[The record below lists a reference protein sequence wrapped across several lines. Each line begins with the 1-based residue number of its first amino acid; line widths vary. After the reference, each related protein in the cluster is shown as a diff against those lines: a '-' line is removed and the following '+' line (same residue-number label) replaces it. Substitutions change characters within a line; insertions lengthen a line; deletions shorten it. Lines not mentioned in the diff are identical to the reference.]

1 MNFDK
6 MFKGFELVV
15 REEIMGEIDRYVL
28 HGFYDYHKTL
38 EYNIPKEID
47 GVSSRLNKRIGE
59 LREYLNS
66 VPLGRMI

>member
-6 MFKGFELVV
+6 MFKGFELVL

-28 HGFYDYHKTL
+28 RGFYDYDKRL
-38 EYNIPKEID
+38 EYDIPKEID
-47 GVSSRLNKRIGE
+47 GVSSRLNKRLGQ

-66 VPLGRMI
+66 VPLGRKI

>member
-6 MFKGFELVV
+6 MFKGFELVI

-28 HGFYDYHKTL
+28 RGFYDYHKEV
-38 EYNIPKEID
+38 EYRIYKETD

>member
-6 MFKGFELVV
+6 MFKGFEMVT
-15 REEIMGEIDRYVL
+15 REEIMGELDRYVL
-28 HGFYDYHKTL
+28 RGFYDHHKRL
-38 EYNIPKEID
+38 EYNIPKEAD
-47 GVSSRLNKRIGE
+47 GVSSRLNKRIGK

>member
-6 MFKGFELVV
+6 MFKGFELVI
-15 REEIMGEIDRYVL
+15 REVIDGEIDRYVL
-28 HGFYDYHKTL
+28 RGFHDCDKRL
-38 EYNIPKEID
+38 EYDIYKDPV

-66 VPLGRMI
+66 VPLGRKI